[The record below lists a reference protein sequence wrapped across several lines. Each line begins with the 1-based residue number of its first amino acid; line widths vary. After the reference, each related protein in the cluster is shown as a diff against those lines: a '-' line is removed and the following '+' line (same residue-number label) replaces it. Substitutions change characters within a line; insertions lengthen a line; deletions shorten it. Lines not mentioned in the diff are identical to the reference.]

1 MTRWTSPRETNGA
14 RCGIPAPSRIGRAFS
29 LVEMIVVIV
38 IIGIIT
44 AIALPRFSRGVGSS
58 GAAALHQNMAVLR
71 GALEFYST
79 EHRGAYPGATGDGV
93 NAAHTEASFVRQMTK
108 FTDIDGNV
116 QNTGDATFR
125 YGPYLRRGM
134 PPLPVGPYAGA
145 VGVQVVTGATA
156 LAFVADDTIG
166 WLYNDT
172 TGNIR
177 PNLSA
182 GDANKVNVERMLKGE
197 LRTRDGD

>member
-1 MTRWTSPRETNGA
+1 MTRWTSPTETTDA
-14 RCGIPAPSRIGRAFS
+14 RCGSRAPSRVVRAFS
-29 LVEMIVVIV
+29 LVEMIVVIT

-58 GAAALHQNMAVLR
+58 GAAALHQNLAVLR
-71 GALEFYST
+71 GALEFYSA
-79 EHRGAYPGATGDGV
+79 EHRGAYPGATSDGV
-93 NAAHTEASFVRQMTK
+93 NAAHTEASFVRQVTE
-108 FTDIDGNV
+108 FTDSNGQA
-116 QNTGDATFR
+116 QNTRDATFR
-125 YGPYLRRGM
+125 YGPYLRKGM

-145 VGVQVVTGATA
+145 TGVQVVTGKTA

-182 GDANKVNVERMLKGE
+182 GDAAKVDVERMLKGE
-197 LRTRDGD
+197 IRTRDGD